1 VERRFS
7 LSEHQQVSLQ
17 GALADVPDA
26 GSNAV
31 AGLGAVSAAERSRY
45 PGSEL
50 RAAWHRGPGA
60 TIGLGGYWSP
70 HSYKAS
76 GAIDAWAGTVDWKAM
91 LPAGWQLSGEVY
103 RGSSLGG
110 LSAGAFKDN
119 VQVSATTI
127 AGLRDAGGWTQLKFK
142 PLDRLEFN
150 LAFGLDNAD
159 TRQLRSAEI
168 DDSDPYSQ
176 LARNQTAFGNV
187 IFRPTSTLFLSTEYR
202 RIRSW
207 EITGPA
213 VQASRFGLAAGY
225 EF

>member
-1 VERRFS
+1 
-7 LSEHQQVSLQ
+7 
-17 GALADVPDA
+17 
-26 GSNAV
+26 
-31 AGLGAVSAAERSRY
+31 
-45 PGSEL
+45 
-50 RAAWHRGPGA
+50 
-60 TIGLGGYWSP
+60 
-70 HSYKAS
+70 
-76 GAIDAWAGTVDWKAM
+76 M
-91 LPAGWQLSGEVY
+91 
-103 RGSSLGG
+103 
-110 LSAGAFKDN
+110 SAGAFKDN